1 MVDTFAAGDTVI
13 FVIVQTEIPQ
23 TDFGTDIQ
31 TVAHNPLVTV
41 GEAAAVEVA
50 FVAVVFHGT
59 EREVTEIIG
68 PRHSV
73 DAEVMAF
80 EGLAQPVTE
89 LRLYEPVLHLTVVL
103 ESKWIVIAV
112 DGDTQV
118 LVEAEF
124 KSHIRCTGQPVQA
137 VRTHCPLLRINLRSI
152 N

>member
-1 MVDTFAAGDTVI
+1 MLTAILSGPEITAPVNVDTFAAGDTVI

-68 PRHSV
+68 PRHSRGRRSN
-73 DAEVMAF
+73 
-80 EGLAQPVTE
+80 GL
-89 LRLYEPVLHLTVVL
+89 
-103 ESKWIVIAV
+103 
-112 DGDTQV
+112 
-118 LVEAEF
+118 
-124 KSHIRCTGQPVQA
+124 
-137 VRTHCPLLRINLRSI
+137 
-152 N
+152 